1 MVPKISS
8 GGKPSRT
15 QPASTEVGST
25 RLKSCGAKVIR
36 AWLATQLT
44 NYGGKYSVERM
55 LALDE
60 YVRATSLRRV
70 LLVILATPIPMAL
83 LVIAQE
89 SVPLQDPAEGW
100 SANYGFWIR
109 VFILEGTLAFTSAI
123 HAGNTIDGATLSTR
137 QLVTFCICVAA
148 LSVVADM
155 GIAALWTFPIP
166 FFTISLSMVVVLI
179 MMAVFRAIVG
189 AQAFSEIAKQ
199 REQLMEYNNFH
210 SVNILMVTAYPAFE
224 VLFEA
229 TLDTKWEQLT
239 ILLLPVLKLVL
250 KNVYM
255 RTFTTKEDMLPEEIT
270 FSVNFFDALYLATC
284 MQHVKSIKTVVV
296 IMAADMIE
304 TAFELREL
312 DKRTR
317 PCAPV

>member
-15 QPASTEVGST
+15 PPQPASTEVGST

-60 YVRATSLRRV
+60 YIRATSLRRV
-70 LLVILATPIPMAL
+70 LLVILVTPIPMAL

-89 SVPLQDPAEGW
+89 SVPLQDPAE
-100 SANYGFWIR
+100 
-109 VFILEGTLAFTSAI
+109 
-123 HAGNTIDGATLSTR
+123 GNTIDGATLSTR

-239 ILLLPVLKLVL
+239 ILLLPVLK
-250 KNVYM
+250 
-255 RTFTTKEDMLPEEIT
+255 RT
-270 FSVNFFDALYLATC
+270 
-284 MQHVKSIKTVVV
+284 SIY
-296 IMAADMIE
+296 
-304 TAFELREL
+304 
-312 DKRTR
+312 
-317 PCAPV
+317 